1 MLESKLID
9 MGTLV
14 ESSEDLLVSME
25 SFLDTEFKY
34 IRYLRNRDKYFIG
47 IKSVAATPLLMME
60 QSPPVKKGGGGGLIP
75 PWWPRRRSRV
85 KQPAWDPAYERA
97 PQRAPVRVPQTQ
109 TQTVPGTIPIPDLQP
124 GTVPG
129 GIPNV
134 QPGTVPGGIPNVQ
147 PGTVPGG
154 LPGVIPDG
162 GGALINPGQ
171 QLVPEINIG
180 GQVGSELGKII
191 ESLEKQRNKKTNEEE
206 SGTIGEGGFI
216 PEPAMAWQLLSGAEL
231 LARINFEMQNGFG
244 SAGLPETLY
253 ERGSTHHGMA
263 LNAILNAGLNIPEI
277 LSINNQM
284 SAQHLQELRGT
295 FPEPVKVSGGWS
307 VWDVVQ
313 AIGTVILP
321 FLDGPI
327 PAGDAGALVS
337 LANLMMKGRVS
348 WGMIRPIISIFGDDA
363 VNWVMNQLKNL
374 GVADDLFSMGA
385 RSVQTSPVKMAS
397 GGLLTSPF
405 RSNNIL
411 AGEAGPELVL
421 PLSKVT
427 DAIEAVYRE
436 GGSLMVGATQ
446 SFLANMNSPAARG
459 VLSDANK
466 ISAILGSSPVEIASI
481 TIPDNILKSL
491 PKIEKEKNVD
501 KKEEKVESDK
511 IDSKDVLSFI
521 KDPEK
526 KAAIQMI
533 LKLEG
538 TQGKTGFSRWF
549 GDNPID
555 GAKYGDITGKTI
567 DQVHDL
573 QTKFLKDPQSN
584 FTDLEGNTNKSAAVG
599 GGQFIFLKSDAV
611 RLLGIDPSKQEFTPQ
626 FQVALIEAMAKESGV
641 DINEKLTIKDIK
653 QLGKKW
659 SSLTMENKQTTRS
672 AQETFKEYLKI
683 LPVSENLKSLLIK
696 PFQSLSKKNIND
708 IPVELAKKNII
719 VELPIPIVIPLP
731 GPTQMV
737 PVETEV
743 VVNRKLPLVVD
754 TFGKGGRV

>member
-60 QSPPVKKGGGGGLIP
+60 QSPPVKTGGGGGLIP
-75 PWWPRRRSRV
+75 PFRRWRRRSRV

-129 GIPNV
+129 GIPNA
-134 QPGTVPGGIPNVQ
+134 QPGTIPGGIPNVQ
-147 PGTVPGG
+147 PGTLPGG
-154 LPGVIPDG
+154 IPDG
-162 GGALINPGQ
+162 GGVIVNPGQ

-191 ESLEKQRNKKTNEEE
+191 ESLTKQREEDTNEVR
-206 SGTIGEGGFI
+206 SGSLEKGGFI
-216 PEPAMAWQLLSGAEL
+216 PEPAMAWQLLSGAQL
-231 LARINFEMQNGFG
+231 LTRIEFEMSNGIG
-244 SAGLPETLY
+244 SAGLPETVY
-253 ERGSTHHGMA
+253 QRGSTHNIMVMNS
-263 LNAILNAGLNIPEI
+263 LINAGLNVPPII
-277 LSINNQM
+277 NSIDTAM
-284 SAQHLQELRGT
+284 SATALETLRAE

-337 LANLMMKGRVS
+337 LANLMMKGKVS

-374 GVADDLFSMGA
+374 GVTDDLFSMGA
-385 RSVQTSPVKMAS
+385 RSVQASPVKMAS

-501 KKEEKVESDK
+501 KKEEKVKSDK

-521 KDPEK
+521 EDPEK

-567 DQVHDL
+567 NEVHDL

-599 GGQFIFLKSDAV
+599 GGQFIYLKSDAV

-626 FQVALIEAMAKESGV
+626 FQVALIEAMARESGV

-653 QLGKKW
+653 KLGKKW

-672 AQETFKEYLKI
+672 AQETFNEYLKI

-754 TFGKGGRV
+754 TFGKGVRV